1 MENLISKLGS
11 SDYESYLL
19 VHEAYRDYAFGE
31 DIMETGFNTSSG
43 YVYIALE
50 NGIQIASCF
59 GQEVDYIVYDYE
71 TGDEHFFDTYYEANK
86 YLN

>member
-59 GQEVDYIVYDYE
+59 GRGVDYIVNDFE
-71 TGDEHFFDTYYEANK
+71 TGEEHFFDTYDEANK

>member
-31 DIMETGFNTSSG
+31 EIMETGFNTSSG

-59 GQEVDYIVYDYE
+59 GWGVDYIVTDFE
-71 TGDEHFFDTYYEANK
+71 TGEEHFFDTYDEANK

>member
-31 DIMETGFNTSSG
+31 EIMETGFNTSSG

-59 GQEVDYIVYDYE
+59 GRGVDYIVTDFE
-71 TGDEHFFDTYYEANK
+71 TGEEHFFDTYDEANK

>member
-19 VHEAYRDYAFGE
+19 VLRAYRDYAFGE
-31 DIMETGFNTSSG
+31 EIMETGFNTRSG

-59 GQEVDYIVYDYE
+59 GREVEYIVYDFE
-71 TGDEHFFDTYYEANK
+71 TEDERFFDTYDEAYINA
-86 YLN
+86 